1 VLCILRTIIY
11 IIWCSD
17 YSKVG
22 TENHFHFHFYFYF
35 YFYFSRGYSLLPDA
49 ETSFA
54 WNLKLTVLG
63 FSLFHQFSVS
73 FDVDN
78 FRISSLLASG

>member
-1 VLCILRTIIY
+1 
-11 IIWCSD
+11 
-17 YSKVG
+17 VG

-35 YFYFSRGYSLLPDA
+35 SRGYSRLPDA

-63 FSLFHQFSVS
+63 FSLSHQFSVS

-78 FRISSLLASG
+78 FRISSLLAVTFNIDRSVRLDGDTRKLADVV